1 MKLCIAAWQ
10 SSSYLY
16 VFAQMNSRNKGARGE
31 REAALALRE
40 VLGCEAER
48 GVQRSGSP
56 DSPDVKT
63 SINGLHIEVKRVEKG
78 NVHIWMEQAIRD
90 AGDQC
95 PAVLHRKNRTEWLMT
110 VRLSDVPRFAALA
123 ATAAKQTPELGVG
136 EVPGVVHSSGLPAE
150 P

>member
-1 MKLCIAAWQ
+1 
-10 SSSYLY
+10 
-16 VFAQMNSRNKGARGE
+16 MNSRNKGARGE

-63 SINGLHIEVKRVEKG
+63 SITGLHIEVKRVEKG
-78 NVHIWMEQAIRD
+78 SVHVWMEQAIRD

-123 ATAAKQTPELGVG
+123 ATAAKQTPELGDG
-136 EVPGVVHSSGLPAE
+136 EVPGSVHREGVPAD

>member
-1 MKLCIAAWQ
+1 M
-10 SSSYLY
+10 Y
-16 VFAQMNSRNKGARGE
+16 VFAQMNSRDKGARGE

-63 SINGLHIEVKRVEKG
+63 SIDGLHIEVKRVEKG
-78 NVHIWMEQAIRD
+78 NVHVWMEQAIRD
-90 AGDQC
+90 AGNQC

-136 EVPGVVHSSGLPAE
+136 AVPGVVHGSGLPAE